1 MSNNLRRV
9 FLKPAE
15 EKSGNASKCVSGC
28 MYQVVQT
35 IGSDGKN
42 LLQLLPIPNS
52 SGNLIPLVQSSVMS
66 DALKGNTGSPVQVT
80 FQTQISSSST
90 SASVQL
96 PIFQPASSSN
106 YFLTRTVD
114 TAEKVR
120 VTSVGTE
127 NFTSS
132 VSKVQSHGVKI
143 DGLTMQTFAV
153 SPSSTQ
159 NDSPYILVNTQSLPM
174 TVKSP
179 VLPSGHHLQIP
190 AHAEVKSVP
199 ASSLPPSVQQK
210 ILATATTSTSGTVE
224 ASQIPT
230 VIYVSP
236 VNTVKNVVT
245 KNFQNIYPKP
255 VTEIA
260 KPVILNTTQMPVNV
274 AKETQLKGGQHSQAA
289 PVKWIFQENLQP
301 CSPSLV
307 PVKSSNN
314 VASKILKTFV
324 DRKSLGD
331 NTINMPAL
339 STVSPS
345 GTQSKSMPIKDNA
358 LVMFNG
364 KVYLLA
370 KKGTDVLPSQIDQQ
384 NSVSPD
390 IPPRKDTSQIV
401 SSSPVTE
408 ISREVVNIVLAKSK
422 SYQMETKSLS
432 NTQPASMIN
441 LRAEKNKKVEKP
453 SLSTP
458 NPHNMNQPI
467 NYLKQ
472 SKILFTKPDFPDGF
486 STVQNAPRKGNIIQ
500 SIEKISSSVDATTIT
515 SQQCVFRDQEPKIQ
529 NEMASTL
536 EKVPQ
541 ERNDKNHSQGGSNKV
556 SHLKNDAEFKKI
568 FGLTK
573 DLRVCLTRIPD
584 HLGSGEGFDSLS
596 RLVKTNTYKETEFIE
611 KEEKKKQGFD
621 KKRKAKTVK
630 KMDHT
635 KKRKT
640 ESAYNTAL
648 NGGTNVTNSQLVS
661 SILPTSDVSHHNILT
676 SCNKTREEK
685 KTEVEHCTPEN
696 QQKGTLSLNVAFEQ
710 SHSFNKSYTEDIF
723 PMTPPELEE
732 TIRDEKIRRLKQVL
746 REKEAAL
753 EEMRKK
759 MNQK

>member
-1 MSNNLRRV
+1 
-9 FLKPAE
+9 
-15 EKSGNASKCVSGC
+15 

-35 IGSDGKN
+35 IGLDGKN

-66 DALKGNTGSPVQVT
+66 DALKGNRGKPVHVT

-90 SASVQL
+90 STSVQL

-114 TAEKVR
+114 TAEEGK
-120 VTSVGTE
+120 VTSLGTQ
-127 NFTSS
+127 NFTSA
-132 VSKVQSHGVKI
+132 VSKVQRRGVKI

-153 SPSSTQ
+153 PSSSTQ
-159 NDSPYILVNTQSLPM
+159 NDSSYIVVNTQTLPM

-179 VLPSGHHLQIP
+179 VFPSDHHLQIP

-210 ILATATTSTSGTVE
+210 ILATATPSTSGTVE
-224 ASQIPT
+224 ASHIPT

-245 KNFQNIYPKP
+245 KNLQNIYPKP
-255 VTEIA
+255 VKEIA
-260 KPVILNTTQMPVNV
+260 KPVILNTTQIPVNI
-274 AKETQLKGGQHSQAA
+274 ATERQLKGGQHSQAA
-289 PVKWIFQENLQP
+289 PVKWIFQENLQ
-301 CSPSLV
+301 PSLV

-331 NTINMPAL
+331 NTVNMPPL
-339 STVSPS
+339 STISPS
-345 GTQSKSMPIKDNA
+345 GTQSKNMPIKENA

-384 NSVSPD
+384 NSISPD
-390 IPPRKDTSQIV
+390 IPLRKDTLQIV

-408 ISREVVNIVLAKSK
+408 ISRKVVNIVLAKSK
-422 SYQMETKSLS
+422 SSQMETKSLP
-432 NTQPASMIN
+432 NTQLAFMAN

-453 SLSTP
+453 SPSTT
-458 NPHNMNQPI
+458 NPHNTNQSS

-472 SKILFTKPDFPDGF
+472 SKTLFTNPVFPDGF
-486 STVQNAPRKGNIIQ
+486 STGQNAPRKENIIQ
-500 SIEKISSSVDATTIT
+500 SIEKISSSVDATNVT
-515 SQQCVFRDQEPKIQ
+515 SLQWVFRDQEPKIQ

-536 EKVPQ
+536 EKDTK
-541 ERNDKNHSQGGSNKV
+541 ERNKKVLQGRNNKT
-556 SHLKNDAEFKKI
+556 SYLKSDAEFKKI

-573 DLRVCLTRIPD
+573 DLRVCLSRIPD
-584 HLGSGEGFDSLS
+584 RFGSGEGFDSFS
-596 RLVKTNTYKETEFIE
+596 SLVKSSTYKDTEFMV
-611 KEEKKKQGFD
+611 KAEERKQSLD
-621 KKRKAKTVK
+621 KKRKAKTIK

-640 ESAYNTAL
+640 ESAYDTVI
-648 NGGTNVTNSQLVS
+648 NGGTNVTSSQLLN
-661 SILPTSDVSHHNILT
+661 SILPASDVSQHNIHT
-676 SCNKTREEK
+676 SLSKSREEK
-685 KTEVEHCTPEN
+685 KTEIEYYIHEK
-696 QQKGTLSLNVAFEQ
+696 QEKGSLSSNAAHEQ
-710 SHSFNKSYTEDIF
+710 SHSFNKNYAEDIF
-723 PMTPPELEE
+723 PVTPPELEE

-759 MNQK
+759 MHQK

>member
-1 MSNNLRRV
+1 MFYRSN
-9 FLKPAE
+9 
-15 EKSGNASKCVSGC
+15 VSGC

-66 DALKGNTGSPVQVT
+66 DALKGNTGKPVQVT

-96 PIFQPASSSN
+96 PIFQPASSSK

-114 TAEKVR
+114 TAEKGR

-132 VSKVQSHGVKI
+132 VSKVKSHGVKI

-153 SPSSTQ
+153 PPSTQ
-159 NDSPYILVNTQSLPM
+159 NDSSYIVVKTPNLPM

-210 ILATATTSTSGTVE
+210 IFAAATTSTSGTVE

-255 VTEIA
+255 VKEIA
-260 KPVILNTTQMPVNV
+260 KPMILNTTQIPSNV
-274 AKETQLKGGQHSQAA
+274 AAETQLKGGQHSQAA

-301 CSPSLV
+301 CTPSLV

-324 DRKSLGD
+324 DRKNLGD
-331 NTINMPAL
+331 NTINIPPL
-339 STVSPS
+339 SAISPS
-345 GTQSKSMPIKDNA
+345 GTQSISVPIKDNA

-370 KKGTDVLPSQIDQQ
+370 KKGTDILPSQIDHQ

-390 IPPRKDTSQIV
+390 IPVRKNTSQVV

-422 SYQMETKSLS
+422 SFQMETKSLS
-432 NTQPASMIN
+432 NTQLASMIN
-441 LRAEKNKKVEKP
+441 LSAEKNKKVEKS
-453 SLSTP
+453 SLSTT
-458 NPHNMNQPI
+458 NPYNMNQSSY
-467 NYLKQ
+467 YLKQ
-472 SKILFTKPDFPDGF
+472 SKTLFTKPVFPGGF
-486 STVQNAPRKGNIIQ
+486 STGQNAPRKGNTIQ
-500 SIEKISSSVDATTIT
+500 SIEKISSSVDATTVT
-515 SQQCVFRDQEPKIQ
+515 SQQYVFRDQESKIQ

-536 EKVPQ
+536 GKVSQ
-541 ERNDKNHSQGGSNKV
+541 ERNDRKV
-556 SHLKNDAEFKKI
+556 SQESNVKASCLKNDAEFKKI
-568 FGLTK
+568 FGITK
-573 DLRVCLTRIPD
+573 DLQVCLTRIPD
-584 HLGSGEGFDSLS
+584 HLHSGKSFDSFSSVVKS
-596 RLVKTNTYKETEFIE
+596 RINTE
-611 KEEKKKQGFD
+611 KEFVVKEEERKQSFNR
-621 KKRKAKTVK
+621 KRKTKNIK

-640 ESAYNTAL
+640 ESTCNTVI
-648 NGGTNVTNSQLVS
+648 NGVSIVTSSQPLCSV
-661 SILPTSDVSHHNILT
+661 LPTSVVSKNNIPT
-676 SCNKTREEK
+676 GRSKIREEQR
-685 KTEVEHCTPEN
+685 TEVEHCSHEEE
-696 QQKGTLSLNVAFEQ
+696 KGALSSCAAFEQ
-710 SHSFNKSYTEDIF
+710 SNSFNKKYTEDIF
-723 PMTPPELEE
+723 PVTPPELEE

-759 MNQK
+759 MHQK

>member
-1 MSNNLRRV
+1 MSNNLQGV
-9 FLKPAE
+9 FLKAAE
-15 EKSGNASKCVSGC
+15 EKSGNASHCVSGC

-42 LLQLLPIPNS
+42 LLQLLPITNA

-90 SASVQL
+90 SASAVQL

-106 YFLTRTVD
+106 YLFTRTVD

-143 DGLTMQTFAV
+143 DGLPIQTFAV

-159 NDSPYILVNTQSLPM
+159 NDSSYFLVNNPSLPK
-174 TVKSP
+174 TVKSS

-210 ILATATTSTSGTVE
+210 ILATATSGTSTSGTVE
-224 ASQIPT
+224 ASQIPS

-236 VNTVKNVVT
+236 VNTVQNVVT
-245 KNFQNIYPKP
+245 KNFQHIYPKP
-255 VTEIA
+255 AAEIA
-260 KPVILNTTQMPVNV
+260 KPVILNTTQMPMNV
-274 AKETQLKGGQHSQAA
+274 AKETKLKGGQHSQAA

-301 CSPSLV
+301 CTPSLV

-314 VASKILKTFV
+314 VASMILKSFV
-324 DRKSLGD
+324 DKKNLGD
-331 NTINMPAL
+331 HTINMAPL
-339 STVSPS
+339 STISHS
-345 GTQSKSMPIKDNA
+345 ATQSKSMPIKDNA

-370 KKGTDVLPSQIDQQ
+370 KKGTDVLPPQIDKQ

-390 IPPRKDTSQIV
+390 IPPRKDLSQIV
-401 SSSPVTE
+401 SSSAVTE
-408 ISREVVNIVLAKSK
+408 ISREVVNFVLAKNK
-422 SYQMETKSLS
+422 SSQMETKSLP
-432 NTQPASMIN
+432 NTQLAPMAN
-441 LRAEKNKKVEKP
+441 LRAEKNKNVEKP
-453 SLSTP
+453 SFSTP
-458 NPHNMNQPI
+458 NPHSLNPSI

-472 SKILFTKPDFPDGF
+472 SKTLSIKADFPDGF
-486 STVQNAPRKGNIIQ
+486 STGQNAPRKGNVIQ
-500 SIEKISSSVDATTIT
+500 SIEKISSSVDATSVT

-536 EKVPQ
+536 KKVIQ
-541 ERNDKNHSQGGSNKV
+541 ERNDKNSQGRNTKASY
-556 SHLKNDAEFKKI
+556 LKTDAEFKKI

-584 HLGSGEGFDSLS
+584 HLGSGGFDSFRS
-596 RLVKTNTYKETEFIE
+596 LVKSEKDTEFIVKE
-611 KEEKKKQGFD
+611 KDRKQGFD
-621 KKRKAKTVK
+621 KKRRAKNIK
-630 KMDHT
+630 KVDHS
-635 KKRKT
+635 KKKKT
-640 ESAYNTAL
+640 ESAYNTAV
-648 NGGTNVTNSQLVS
+648 NGGTNVTSSQLIS

-685 KTEVEHCTPEN
+685 RTEVGHHTSEN
-696 QQKGTLSLNVAFEQ
+696 QEKGTLSSNADFERT
-710 SHSFNKSYTEDIF
+710 HFFNKNYTEDIF

-732 TIRDEKIRRLKQVL
+732 TIRDEKIRRLKQML

-759 MNQK
+759 MHQK

>member
-1 MSNNLRRV
+1 MSNNLQRV

-15 EKSGNASKCVSGC
+15 ENSGNASPCVSGC

-35 IGSDGKN
+35 IGLDGKN

-52 SGNLIPLVQSSVMS
+52 SGNLTPLVQSPVMS
-66 DALKGNTGSPVQVT
+66 DALKGNTGKPVQVT
-80 FQTQISSSST
+80 FQTQISRPST
-90 SASVQL
+90 SSSVQL

-114 TAEKVR
+114 TAEKGR
-120 VTSVGTE
+120 ATTVGTE
-127 NFTSS
+127 NLTSS

-153 SPSSTQ
+153 PPSSTQ
-159 NDSPYILVNTQSLPM
+159 NDSSYIVINTQSLPM

-179 VLPSGHHLQIP
+179 VLPSGHHIQIP
-190 AHAEVKSVP
+190 AHAEVKSLP

-210 ILATATTSTSGTVE
+210 ILAAATTSTSGTVE
-224 ASQIPT
+224 ASQMPT

-236 VNTVKNVVT
+236 VKTVKNVVT

-255 VTEIA
+255 FTEIA
-260 KPVILNTTQMPVNV
+260 KPMILSTTQIPMNV
-274 AKETQLKGGQHSQAA
+274 ATETQLKGGQHSQTA

-301 CSPSLV
+301 YTPSLV
-307 PVKSSNN
+307 PIKSSNN
-314 VASKILKTFV
+314 VASRILKTFV
-324 DRKSLGD
+324 DRKRLGD
-331 NTINMPAL
+331 NTISMPPL
-339 STVSPS
+339 STIGPNA
-345 GTQSKSMPIKDNA
+345 TQSKSMSIKDNA

-390 IPPRKDTSQIV
+390 TPLRKDTLQIV
-401 SSSPVTE
+401 SPNPVTE
-408 ISREVVNIVLAKSK
+408 ISKEVVNIVLAKSK
-422 SYQMETKSLS
+422 SSQMETKSLS
-432 NTQPASMIN
+432 DTQLAFMAN
-441 LRAEKNKKVEKP
+441 QRAEKNKNIEKLSP
-453 SLSTP
+453 STT
-458 NPHNMNQPI
+458 NPHNMNQSS
-467 NYLKQ
+467 NCLKQ
-472 SKILFTKPDFPDGF
+472 SKTLFTNPLFPDGF
-486 STVQNAPRKGNIIQ
+486 STGQNAPRKGNIIQ

-536 EKVPQ
+536 EKGTK
-541 ERNDKNHSQGGSNKV
+541 ERNKKILQGRNNKIL
-556 SHLKNDAEFKKI
+556 SLKSDAEFKKI

-584 HLGSGEGFDSLS
+584 HLGSGEGFHAFSGLKSDD
-596 RLVKTNTYKETEFIE
+596 YKDTEFMV
-611 KEEKKKQGFD
+611 KAEEGKQSFD
-621 KKRKAKTVK
+621 KKRKAKSMK
-630 KMDHT
+630 KMDRT

-640 ESAYNTAL
+640 ESAHDTVI
-648 NGGTNVTNSQLVS
+648 NGETNVTSYQLHS
-661 SILPTSDVSHHNILT
+661 SVLPTSDVSQHNIHT
-676 SCNKTREEK
+676 SCSKSREEK
-685 KTEVEHCTPEN
+685 KTEIEHHIHEK
-696 QQKGTLSLNVAFEQ
+696 QEKGSLNSNAAYEQ
-710 SHSFNKSYTEDIF
+710 SHSFNKNYAEDIF
-723 PMTPPELEE
+723 PTTPPELEE

-746 REKEAAL
+746 KEKEAAL

-759 MNQK
+759 MHQK

>member
-1 MSNNLRRV
+1 MSNNLQRV

-15 EKSGNASKCVSGC
+15 EKSGNASQCVSGC

-255 VTEIA
+255 VTELA
-260 KPVILNTTQMPVNV
+260 KPVILNTTQIPMNV
-274 AKETQLKGGQHSQAA
+274 AKETQLKCGQHSQAA

-301 CSPSLV
+301 CSQSLV

-324 DRKSLGD
+324 DRKNLGD
-331 NTINMPAL
+331 NNINMPSL

-370 KKGTDVLPSQIDQQ
+370 KKGTNVLPSQIDQQ

-458 NPHNMNQPI
+458 NPHNMNQSI
-467 NYLKQ
+467 NYLNQ
-472 SKILFTKPDFPDGF
+472 SKTLFTKPHFPDGF

-500 SIEKISSSVDATTIT
+500 SIEKISSSVDATTLT

-529 NEMASTL
+529 NEMASTF
-536 EKVPQ
+536 EKVTQ
-541 ERNDKNHSQGGSNKV
+541 ERNDKNHSQGGSSKA
-556 SHLKNDAEFKKI
+556 SYLKSDAEFKKK

-584 HLGSGEGFDSLS
+584 HLASGEGFDSFS
-596 RLVKTNTYKETEFIE
+596 SLVKSDTYKETELIV

-640 ESAYNTAL
+640 ESVYNTAA

-661 SILPTSDVSHHNILT
+661 SILPTSDVSRHNVLT
-676 SCNKTREEK
+676 SRNKTREEK
-685 KTEVEHCTPEN
+685 RTEVEHYTPEN
-696 QQKGTLSLNVAFEQ
+696 QEKGTLSSNAAFEQ
-710 SHSFNKSYTEDIF
+710 SHSFNKNYTEDIF

-759 MNQK
+759 MHQK

>member
-1 MSNNLRRV
+1 
-9 FLKPAE
+9 
-15 EKSGNASKCVSGC
+15 

-80 FQTQISSSST
+80 FKTQISSSST
-90 SASVQL
+90 SSSVQL

-159 NDSPYILVNTQSLPM
+159 NDSSFILVNTQSLPM

-210 ILATATTSTSGTVE
+210 ILASATTSTSGTVE

-260 KPVILNTTQMPVNV
+260 KPVILNTTQIPVNV

-301 CSPSLV
+301 CTPSLV

-331 NTINMPAL
+331 NTVNMPPL
-339 STVSPS
+339 STISPG

-370 KKGTDVLPSQIDQQ
+370 KKGTDVLPSLIDQQ

-390 IPPRKDTSQIV
+390 IPRKDTSQIV

-422 SYQMETKSLS
+422 SSQMETKSLS
-432 NTQPASMIN
+432 NTRLASMAN

-453 SLSTP
+453 FLSTP
-458 NPHNMNQPI
+458 DPHNMNQSI
-467 NYLKQ
+467 NCLKQ
-472 SKILFTKPDFPDGF
+472 SKTLFTKPDFPDGF
-486 STVQNAPRKGNIIQ
+486 STGQNAPRKGNIIQ
-500 SIEKISSSVDATTIT
+500 SIEKISSSVDATTVT

-536 EKVPQ
+536 EKVTQ
-541 ERNDKNHSQGGSNKV
+541 ERNNRKNSQGRSNKAY
-556 SHLKNDAEFKKI
+556 LKNDAELKKI

-573 DLRVCLTRIPD
+573 DLRVCLTRIPH
-584 HLGSGEGFDSLS
+584 HLGSGECFDLFSN
-596 RLVKTNTYKETEFIE
+596 LVKSDTYKETQFIV
-611 KEEKKKQGFD
+611 KEEGRKQGFD
-621 KKRKAKTVK
+621 KKRKAKTAK

-640 ESAYNTAL
+640 ENICNTAL
-648 NGGTNVTNSQLVS
+648 NGGTNVTSSQDFS
-661 SILPTSDVSHHNILT
+661 SILPTSNVSHCSNL
-676 SCNKTREEK
+676 SSLSKTREE
-685 KTEVEHCTPEN
+685 ERPEIEDCTQEN
-696 QQKGTLSLNVAFEQ
+696 QEKGTLSSSAAFEQ
-710 SHSFNKSYTEDIF
+710 SHSFNKNYTDDIF

-732 TIRDEKIRRLKQVL
+732 TIRDEKIRRLKQAL

-759 MNQK
+759 MQQK

>member
-1 MSNNLRRV
+1 MSSNLQRV

-15 EKSGNASKCVSGC
+15 ENSGNASPCVSGC

-52 SGNLIPLVQSSVMS
+52 SGNLIPLVQSPVMS
-66 DALKGNTGSPVQVT
+66 DALRGNTGKPVQVT

-96 PIFQPASSSN
+96 PILQPANSSN

-114 TAEKVR
+114 TAERGR

-127 NFTSS
+127 NFVSS
-132 VSKVQSHGVKI
+132 FSKVKSH
-143 DGLTMQTFAV
+143 GLTMKTFAV
-153 SPSSTQ
+153 PPSTQ
-159 NDSPYILVNTQSLPM
+159 SDSSYIVFNPPSVPM

-236 VNTVKNVVT
+236 VNTVKNVIT

-255 VTEIA
+255 VREIP
-260 KPVILNTTQMPVNV
+260 KPMILNTTQIPAKV
-274 AKETQLKGGQHSQAA
+274 ATETQLKGGQHSQAT

-301 CSPSLV
+301 CTPSLV

-314 VASKILKTFV
+314 VASKILKSFV
-324 DRKSLGD
+324 DGKSLGD
-331 NTINMPAL
+331 NTINVPPL
-339 STVSPS
+339 STIVPS
-345 GTQSKSMPIKDNA
+345 GTQSINVPLKDNA

-370 KKGTDVLPSQIDQQ
+370 KRGTDALPSQIDQQ
-384 NSVSPD
+384 NSVSVD
-390 IPPRKDTSQIV
+390 TSLRKDTSQVV

-422 SYQMETKSLS
+422 SFQMEIKSLS
-432 NTQPASMIN
+432 NTQLSSMVN
-441 LRAEKNKKVEKP
+441 LSSEKNKKVEKP
-453 SLSTP
+453 SLSTTNP
-458 NPHNMNQPI
+458 NNMNQPS
-467 NYLKQ
+467 NYPKQ
-472 SKILFTKPDFPDGF
+472 SKTLFTKPLFPDGF
-486 STVQNAPRKGNIIQ
+486 STGQSAPRKRNINQ
-500 SIEKISSSVDATTIT
+500 SIEKISSSVDATAVT

-529 NEMASTL
+529 NEMASAL
-536 EKVPQ
+536 ENRTQ
-541 ERNDKNHSQGGSNKV
+541 ESKDVKEFQESTNKA
-556 SHLKNDAEFKKI
+556 SYLKSDTEFKKI

-584 HLGSGEGFDSLS
+584 HLDCGKGFDYFSN
-596 RLVKTNTYKETEFIE
+596 LVKSGTYKETEFVV
-611 KEEKKKQGFD
+611 KEEENKQSCG
-621 KKRKAKTVK
+621 KKRKAKAIK
-630 KMDHT
+630 KMDQ

-640 ESAYNTAL
+640 ESAFNTVT
-648 NGGTNVTNSQLVS
+648 NGETNVTTSEPLS
-661 SILPTSDVSHHNILT
+661 SILPSSDIPQHNILP
-676 SCNKTREEK
+676 SHSKTREEK
-685 KTEVEHCTPEN
+685 RTDTKHCSQE
-696 QQKGTLSLNVAFEQ
+696 QQEKGALNSNVIFEQ
-710 SHSFNKSYTEDIF
+710 SYSFNKNYTEDIF
-723 PMTPPELEE
+723 PVTPPELEE

-759 MNQK
+759 MLQK

>member
-1 MSNNLRRV
+1 MSNNLQRV

-15 EKSGNASKCVSGC
+15 ESSGNASHCVSGC

-66 DALKGNTGSPVQVT
+66 DTLKGNTGKPVQVT

-114 TAEKVR
+114 SAEKGR
-120 VTSVGTE
+120 VTSVGPE
-127 NFTSS
+127 HFASS

-153 SPSSTQ
+153 PPSSTQ
-159 NDSPYILVNTQSLPM
+159 NDSSFIVVNTQSPPM

-199 ASSLPPSVQQK
+199 ASSLPPLVQQK

-224 ASQIPT
+224 ASQMPT

-260 KPVILNTTQMPVNV
+260 KPLILNTTQFPMNV
-274 AKETQLKGGQHSQAA
+274 ATETQFKGDQHSQAT
-289 PVKWIFQENLQP
+289 PVKWIFHENLQP
-301 CSPSLV
+301 CTPSVV
-307 PVKSSNN
+307 PVKSSNT
-314 VASKILKTFV
+314 VASKVLKTFV
-324 DRKSLGD
+324 DRRSLGD
-331 NTINMPAL
+331 NTINMSPL
-339 STVSPS
+339 STISPS

-370 KKGTDVLPSQIDQQ
+370 KKGTDVLPSPNDQQ

-390 IPPRKDTSQIV
+390 IPLRKDTSQIV
-401 SSSPVTE
+401 SSSPVTD

-422 SYQMETKSLS
+422 SSQMETKSLS
-432 NTQPASMIN
+432 NTKLASMIN

-453 SLSTP
+453 SLSTT
-458 NPHNMNQPI
+458 NPHNMNQCS

-472 SKILFTKPDFPDGF
+472 SKTLFTKPVFPDGF
-486 STVQNAPRKGNIIQ
+486 STGQNAPRKGNIIQ
-500 SIEKISSSVDATTIT
+500 SIEEISSSVDATTVT

-536 EKVPQ
+536 EKGIQ
-541 ERNDKNHSQGGSNKV
+541 ERNNKKDSQGRSNKA
-556 SHLKNDAEFKKI
+556 SYLKSDAEFKKI

-573 DLRVCLTRIPD
+573 DVRVCLSRIPD
-584 HLGSGEGFDSLS
+584 HLGSGEGFDSFNS
-596 RLVKTNTYKETEFIE
+596 LVKSGTYKETEFVVK
-611 KEEKKKQGFD
+611 KEERKQSFD
-621 KKRKAKTVK
+621 KKRKVKTIK

-640 ESAYNTAL
+640 ENAYNTV
-648 NGGTNVTNSQLVS
+648 NVSSSQLLS
-661 SILPTSDVSHHNILT
+661 SILPTSDVSQHNILT
-676 SCNKTREEK
+676 NRTKTRGEK
-685 KTEVEHCTPEN
+685 RSEKIHYTHEKQE
-696 QQKGTLSLNVAFEQ
+696 KGTLSSNAAFEQ
-710 SHSFNKSYTEDIF
+710 SHSFNKNYTEDIF
-723 PMTPPELEE
+723 PVMPPDLEE

-753 EEMRKK
+753 DEMRKK
-759 MNQK
+759 MHQK

>member
-1 MSNNLRRV
+1 MSHNLQRV
-9 FLKPAE
+9 FLNPAK
-15 EKSGNASKCVSGC
+15 EKSGDSSHCVSGC

-52 SGNLIPLVQSSVMS
+52 SGNLIPVVQSSVMS
-66 DALKGNTGSPVQVT
+66 DALKGNTGNSVQVT
-80 FQTQISSSST
+80 FQTQISSTST
-90 SASVQL
+90 TASVQL
-96 PIFQPASSSN
+96 PIFQPPSSSN
-106 YFLTRTVD
+106 YFLTRKVD

-127 NFTSS
+127 NVTSS

-153 SPSSTQ
+153 SPTSAQ
-159 NDSPYILVNTQSLPM
+159 NDSSFFIVNTQSLPV

-210 ILATATTSTSGTVE
+210 ILASPTTSTSGTVE

-260 KPVILNTTQMPVNV
+260 KPVILNTTQIPKNV
-274 AKETQLKGGQHSQAA
+274 AKETQLKGSQHSQTA

-301 CSPSLV
+301 CTPSIV

-331 NTINMPAL
+331 NTVNMPPL
-339 STVSPS
+339 STVGPN
-345 GTQSKSMPIKDNA
+345 GTQTKSILIKDNA

-370 KKGTDVLPSQIDQQ
+370 KKGTDALPSQIDQQ
-384 NSVSPD
+384 TSVSPD
-390 IPPRKDTSQIV
+390 TLPRKDTSQIV

-408 ISREVVNIVLAKSK
+408 ISRKVVNIVLAKSK
-422 SYQMETKSLS
+422 SSLMETNSLPD
-432 NTQPASMIN
+432 TQLASMAN
-441 LRAEKNKKVEKP
+441 LREEKNKKVETP

-467 NYLKQ
+467 NFLKQ
-472 SKILFTKPDFPDGF
+472 SKTLLTKPVFPDGF
-486 STVQNAPRKGNIIQ
+486 STGQNAPRKENMQ
-500 SIEKISSSVDATTIT
+500 TIEKISSSVDATTVT

-536 EKVPQ
+536 EKVTQ
-541 ERNDKNHSQGGSNKV
+541 ERNDKKNSEGRNDKALC
-556 SHLKNDAEFKKI
+556 LKNEAELKKI

-573 DLRVCLTRIPD
+573 DVRVCLTRIPVN
-584 HLGSGEGFDSLS
+584 LGSGEGLESFSKLMKCDA
-596 RLVKTNTYKETEFIE
+596 YKATEFIV
-611 KEEKKKQGFD
+611 KEEERKKNFD
-621 KKRKAKTVK
+621 KKRKAKTS
-630 KMDHT
+630 KMLVDHT
-635 KKRKT
+635 KRKKT
-640 ESAYNTAL
+640 ESAQDTAV
-648 NGGTNVTNSQLVS
+648 NGGTSITSPQLDS
-661 SILPTSDVSHHNILT
+661 SVLPTSDVSHHNILT
-676 SCNKTREEK
+676 SHGKIREEK
-685 KTEVEHCTPEN
+685 RTELEPCTQEEE
-696 QQKGTLSLNVAFEQ
+696 GALSSNATFEQ
-710 SHSFNKSYTEDIF
+710 SHSFNKNYTEDLF

-746 REKEAAL
+746 REKEEAL

-759 MNQK
+759 MHQK